1 MACAE
6 KKLASCQSLPCLL
19 FAALLVCSFLACMSA
34 AEAGQQGNSAK
45 NASSEL
51 PVQVQK
57 NQYHAL
63 IIGNNLY
70 RHFPRLKTAVND
82 ATEVASLLQRRYG
95 FKTRLL
101 LNVTRKEILTTVNT
115 YRKELGEQDNLLI
128 YYAGH
133 GEYDKTA
140 DKAYWLPVDA
150 QKDDPVDWI
159 MSDDITSNI
168 KRMPAK
174 HIVVISDSCYSGTL
188 TRSAGVELKAR
199 GDRQAFLAKMIARPS
214 RTLMASGGNEPVWDS
229 GGGNHSVFA
238 AAFLK
243 ALGEAEERVFTAEEL
258 FHGRLKEVVAG
269 KSDQVPEYSN
279 IKNSGHEGGDFVFYQ
294 TDMPQERPAP
304 NTHAGG
310 KPPEPSR
317 FSIEDLQQQ
326 SRREET
332 LKNAWQEKMN
342 AMESALDQVNTYEKK
357 EVSAELKAAAW
368 MRLIESFSEDNPYSS
383 RDDAIRKQARARA
396 AYWKT
401 EQSRTTHSK
410 SSDALVARKEAP
422 SSSAGKFEKP
432 AFSVGDNWTYESE
445 GIQEIRTYRLK
456 DIRPDKYIFEL
467 VTVDDS
473 GTQKT
478 ITKVFDKD
486 LNDEDAVYPAYQFPF
501 APGDSWVRVF
511 DYKPTG
517 AGSFRGKAFCETKS
531 AKSVSVAA
539 GNFQDCVLVSCHA
552 ETFANIRT
560 RFVSSSQ
567 YCHGA
572 GTVTFTDNGRLFKL
586 TRYQIMR

>member
-1 MACAE
+1 
-6 KKLASCQSLPCLL
+6 
-19 FAALLVCSFLACMSA
+19 
-34 AEAGQQGNSAK
+34 
-45 NASSEL
+45 
-51 PVQVQK
+51 
-57 NQYHAL
+57 
-63 IIGNNLY
+63 
-70 RHFPRLKTAVND
+70 
-82 ATEVASLLQRRYG
+82 
-95 FKTRLL
+95 
-101 LNVTRKEILTTVNT
+101 
-115 YRKELGEQDNLLI
+115 
-128 YYAGH
+128 
-133 GEYDKTA
+133 
-140 DKAYWLPVDA
+140 
-150 QKDDPVDWI
+150 
-159 MSDDITSNI
+159 
-168 KRMPAK
+168 
-174 HIVVISDSCYSGTL
+174 
-188 TRSAGVELKAR
+188 
-199 GDRQAFLAKMIARPS
+199 
-214 RTLMASGGNEPVWDS
+214 
-229 GGGNHSVFA
+229 
-238 AAFLK
+238 
-243 ALGEAEERVFTAEEL
+243 
-258 FHGRLKEVVAG
+258 
-269 KSDQVPEYSN
+269 
-279 IKNSGHEGGDFVFYQ
+279 
-294 TDMPQERPAP
+294 
-304 NTHAGG
+304 
-310 KPPEPSR
+310 
-317 FSIEDLQQQ
+317 
-326 SRREET
+326 
-332 LKNAWQEKMN
+332 MN

-368 MRLIESFSEDNPYSS
+368 MRLIESFSEDNPFSS

-410 SSDALVARKEAP
+410 SSDALVARKEVP
-422 SSSAGKFEKP
+422 SSSPGRFEKP

-445 GIQEIRTYRLK
+445 GTQEIRTYRLK

-531 AKSVSVAA
+531 EKSVSVAA

-560 RFVSSSQ
+560 RFVTSSQ
-567 YCHGA
+567 YCQGA

>member
-1 MACAE
+1 MACTEE
-6 KKLASCQSLPCLL
+6 KWVTDRNLRCLL
-19 FAALLVCSFLACMSA
+19 LAVLLLCSTLLFFST
-34 AEAGQQGNSAK
+34 AEAERRSNPGEENTSAPTPQAQGTR
-45 NASSEL
+45 
-51 PVQVQK
+51 
-57 NQYHAL
+57 YHAL

-70 RHFPRLKTAVND
+70 RYFPRLKTAVND
-82 ATEVASLLQRRYG
+82 ATEVESLLQKRYG

-101 LNVTRKEILTTVNT
+101 LNATRKEILTAVNT

-150 QKDDPVDWI
+150 QKDNPVDWI

-199 GDRQAFLAKMIARPS
+199 GDRQAFLAKMISRPS

-243 ALGEAEERVFTAEEL
+243 ALGEAEEPVFTAEEL

-279 IKNSGHEGGDFVFYQ
+279 IKNSGHEGGDFVFSQ
-294 TDMPQERPAP
+294 TGRPQKQSTSYARAVD
-304 NTHAGG
+304 
-310 KPPEPSR
+310 KSPEPSR
-317 FSIEDLQQQ
+317 FSIEDLQQR
-326 SRREET
+326 SRREEAT
-332 LKNAWQEKMN
+332 KNAWQDKLN
-342 AMESALDQVNTYEKK
+342 SMESALDQVNAYEKK
-357 EVSAELKAAAW
+357 ESSAELKAAAW
-368 MRLIESFSEDNPYSS
+368 MRLLESFGEDNPFSE
-383 RDDAIRKQARARA
+383 RDDAIRRQAKERAD
-396 AYWKT
+396 YWKI
-401 EQSRTTHSK
+401 EQSRTIRSK
-410 SSDALVARKEAP
+410 PSDTLVARKEA
-422 SSSAGKFEKP
+422 SSGAGSRYEKP
-432 AFSVGDNWTYESE
+432 ALSVGDNWTYEAE
-445 GIQEIRTYRLK
+445 GSQELRTYRLK
-456 DIRPDKYIFEL
+456 DIRSDKYIFEL

-473 GTQKT
+473 GTKKT
-478 ITKVFDKD
+478 TTKVFDKD

-501 APGDSWVRVF
+501 TSGDSWVRVF

-531 AKSVSVAA
+531 VKSVSVAA

-552 ETFANIRT
+552 ETFTNIRS
-560 RFVSSSQ
+560 RFVTSSQ

-586 TRYQIMR
+586 TRYQTVR